1 MRDNLSAILSLE
13 VPIVVR
19 LGQRSL
25 RVGEVLRWVPG
36 ALIELP
42 KNADEPLELLV
53 NNRCIAIGS
62 AVKVGEN
69 FGLRVE
75 RIGSVPA
82 RVEAVSSSAEQA
94 PRDSTPPAGAGTFP
108 GG

>member
-1 MRDNLSAILSLE
+1 MQDNFSAILSLE

-19 LGQRSL
+19 LGQRAL
-25 RVGEVLRWVPG
+25 KVKEVLRWVPG

-53 NNRCIAIGS
+53 NNRQIATGS

-69 FGLRVE
+69 FGLRVAQVGSLPD
-75 RIGSVPA
+75 RIQ
-82 RVEAVSSSAEQA
+82 AVTA
-94 PRDSTPPAGAGTFP
+94 T
-108 GG
+108 

>member
-1 MRDNLSAILSLE
+1 MHDNLSAILSLE

-19 LGQRSL
+19 LGQRAMKV
-25 RVGEVLRWVPG
+25 RDVLSWVPG

-53 NNRCIAIGS
+53 NNRQIAIGT

-69 FGLRVE
+69 FGLKVAEVGELADRVQ
-75 RIGSVPA
+75 
-82 RVEAVSSSAEQA
+82 AVVSA
-94 PRDSTPPAGAGTFP
+94 
-108 GG
+108 

>member
-1 MRDNLSAILSLE
+1 MQDNLSTILSLE

-19 LGQRSL
+19 LGQRAL
-25 RVGEVLRWVPG
+25 KVGEVMRWVPG

-53 NNRCIAIGS
+53 NNRQIATGS

-69 FGLRVE
+69 FGLRVSQVGSLPD
-75 RIGSVPA
+75 RIS
-82 RVEAVSSSAEQA
+82 AVASS
-94 PRDSTPPAGAGTFP
+94 
-108 GG
+108 